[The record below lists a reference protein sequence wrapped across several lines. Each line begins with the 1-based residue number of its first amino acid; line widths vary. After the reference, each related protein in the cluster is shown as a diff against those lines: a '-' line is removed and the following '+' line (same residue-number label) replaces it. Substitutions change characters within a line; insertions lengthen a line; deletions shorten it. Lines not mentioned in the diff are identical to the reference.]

1 MPLFQGSPNKM
12 KRTIWEWQNI
22 SDPHQG
28 TACPCGTVLPH
39 RSLNICHA
47 GNPAL
52 YHSSKLHTLHQ
63 WRCWIFDETRR
74 KRQGNL
80 TDQIGPNFPQIVEA
94 HLHGFL
100 PCTTCQALWTQYIL
114 QKKQFSVDSRFDLN
128 TCWRDCC
135 IWPLK
140 HDICRGQVTNQ
151 DFIGLLY
158 TFVFLQSNSEW
169 NVFRFSSGTL
179 LLEKEKWC
187 HREWMGQPNLSK
199 RALVKLQQNSSRWRG
214 DCQNDTHCPVRTEHK
229 QLRKKKTSI
238 MAHPLNKPSPQK
250 CGWCVCVWNSNSMQR
265 LWVMPF
271 SQNNWSLMLARKML
285 SSRNSRSGWHTDSL
299 QNK

>member
-1 MPLFQGSPNKM
+1 M
-12 KRTIWEWQNI
+12 KVLDIRRDAPKTSRQSNR
-22 SDPHQG
+22 SDR
-28 TACPCGTVLPH
+28 AKLPTNC
-39 RSLNICHA
+39 RSSSTWFS
-47 GNPAL
+47 AL
-52 YHSSKLHTLHQ
+52 YHLS
-63 WRCWIFDETRR
+63 
-74 KRQGNL
+74 
-80 TDQIGPNFPQIVEA
+80 
-94 HLHGFL
+94 GFVNSIHF
-100 PCTTCQALWTQYIL
+100 AK
-114 QKKQFSVDSRFDLN
+114 KKQFSVDSRFDLN

-199 RALVKLQQNSSRWRG
+199 RALVKLQQDSSRWRG

-229 QLRKKKTSI
+229 QLRKKKRVSWRI
-238 MAHPLNKPSPQK
+238 H
-250 CGWCVCVWNSNSMQR
+250 
-265 LWVMPF
+265 
-271 SQNNWSLMLARKML
+271 
-285 SSRNSRSGWHTDSL
+285 
-299 QNK
+299 